1 MAFTYRG
8 LRKSM
13 SFSPGT
19 TDPEFTDTPRFQ
31 QSLLHS
37 RQLARV
43 VQLSALAALLLWLG
57 ALFIGVF
64 SPLSHWVPLLAIN
77 AATLLLLAAAGRSAW
92 TVSKWRAEAV
102 GQTAASLA
110 LWRKGATAEDD
121 DEPLSVI
128 ERGLLRLGL
137 AVKVQ
142 LQRLGFEALW
152 LAGLSLLALIVVA
165 GAWRLDLPAPVA
177 AGEGGWIAVA
187 LLALSAFGLVVLER
201 HLSGEN
207 PTVWPEAAPLG
218 AIIRVVVAVQV
229 LSIVCLALADGE
241 RLWPARLAVLMGI
254 LPGLLALELMIRV
267 LLSVFSPQRPQQEPA
282 LVARSLVA
290 GSLQWPPRPLAFLRV
305 ELHQR
310 FGIDLRQIWAFDFMR
325 RASLPVLALV
335 AVVGWLLT
343 GVSEVALD
351 KRGIYERFGNPQEV
365 WQPGLHVGLPW
376 PFGKVLSVDNG
387 QVHELATSGDAA
399 LSDPLA
405 DAEGPA
411 PAAANRLWDATH
423 VSENAQVIAGAS
435 GGPQSFQ
442 IVNMDVRFIYRIG
455 LDDAA
460 ALAATYHSTD
470 VAVLVRSIANRVL
483 VRDFASRTLD
493 GVLGAE
499 RDSIGKDVGKAVQ
512 ADLNRLDSG
521 VEILVTSVEAIH
533 PPAGAA
539 NAYHGVQAAQIT
551 AEALIARDRGKAAEQ
566 SSQAR
571 LNATALTDKA
581 SASAR
586 ETDARAR
593 VAELRFG
600 AERSAWQQAG
610 QAFLLEQYLEHLGKG
625 LGKANSLIIDHR
637 LGAGQAPTLDLRSYS
652 FPLDPTAGKT
662 AVRPDQER
670 SH

>member
-1 MAFTYRG
+1 
-8 LRKSM
+8 M

-19 TDPEFTDTPRFQ
+19 KDPDFTDTPRFQ
-31 QSLLHS
+31 QSLLHT
-37 RQLARV
+37 RHLARLIRV
-43 VQLSALAALLLWLG
+43 SALVALLLWLG

-77 AATLLLLAAAGRSAW
+77 AASLLLLAAAGRSAW
-92 TVSKWRAEAV
+92 TVSAWRVLAL
-102 GQTAASLA
+102 GQTPAALA
-110 LWRKGATAEDD
+110 LWGKGTTTEAD
-121 DEPLSVI
+121 DEPLSAI
-128 ERGLLRLGL
+128 ERGLLRLAL
-137 AVKVQ
+137 AFKGQ
-142 LQRLGFEALW
+142 LQRLGFDALW
-152 LAGLSLLALIVVA
+152 LAGLALLALLVLA
-165 GAWRLDLPAPVA
+165 GAWRLDLPAAAP
-177 AGEGGWIAVA
+177 AGEGSWIAVGI
-187 LLALSAFGLVVLER
+187 LALSAFGLVVMER
-201 HLSGEN
+201 HLNGEN
-207 PTVWPEAAPLG
+207 PAVWPEAAALG
-218 AIIRVVVAVQV
+218 AILRVVIAVQV
-229 LSIVCLALADGE
+229 LSIACLAPADGE
-241 RLWPARLAVLMGI
+241 RLWPVRLAVLLGI
-254 LPGLLALELMIRV
+254 LPGLLALELMIRAV
-267 LLSVFSPQRPQQEPA
+267 LSVFTPQRPQQEPP

-290 GSLQWPPRPLAFLRV
+290 GSLQWPPRPLAFLRG

-335 AVVGWLLT
+335 ALVGWLLT

-351 KRGIYERFGNPQEV
+351 KRGIYERFGNPQAV

-376 PFGKVLSVDNG
+376 PFGKVLGVDNG

-411 PAAANRLWDATH
+411 PTAANRLWDATH

-493 GVLGAE
+493 GVLGSE
-499 RDSIGKDVGKAVQ
+499 RESIGKDIGQAVQ
-512 ADLNRLDSG
+512 ADLDRLDSG

-551 AEALIARDRGKAAEQ
+551 AQALIARDRGKAAEQ

-571 LNATALTDKA
+571 LNATAVTDKA

-586 ETDARAR
+586 ETDAKAR
-593 VAELRFG
+593 IAELRFG

-625 LGKANSLIIDHR
+625 LGKASSLIIDHR

-652 FPLDPTAGKT
+652 FPLEPTA
-662 AVRPDQER
+662 ARSDQER
-670 SH
+670 PH